1 MIQPQSIE
9 IINYI
14 FRNEKVKS
22 FRSIIDIIYN
32 NELLAKYINDP
43 ESLDLLNRYFKINN
57 IHLDFIKK
65 SDSSYL
71 LSNKINIGF
80 IYNLKK
86 LYFNGEELS
95 NIFHLVNINIVKNN
109 IDQIIGSGSLND
121 PELLTNIDKKIKI
134 IKESYES
141 ARSQYSYYIDK
152 CNNIEIKKHY
162 NDIIDL
168 TNHNNKDVLADIEF
182 DNTLND
188 LVIFYNFVKT
198 KTNSDL
204 ENVHIKNLDNYDDL
218 IENFRMELSYNYIFL
233 GDSKIDKKLSKIV
246 RIIESGEDDDLEY
259 FDMIKLVMNLKSV
272 TLEDKL
278 YLRDINPS
286 RFSLEIENGDMA
298 LLLKKDNDRFL
309 FHRINKHWIGVDK
322 DSYDT
327 IDKCFNLDKSI
338 LMLNIDQIDEICKLD
353 KISLR
358 DDDLLE
364 EKDKCI
370 RFGEYHIPE
379 KLYKLHLT

>member
-1 MIQPQSIE
+1 M
-9 IINYI
+9 
-14 FRNEKVKS
+14 
-22 FRSIIDIIYN
+22 
-32 NELLAKYINDP
+32 
-43 ESLDLLNRYFKINN
+43 
-57 IHLDFIKK
+57 
-65 SDSSYL
+65 
-71 LSNKINIGF
+71 
-80 IYNLKK
+80 
-86 LYFNGEELS
+86 
-95 NIFHLVNINIVKNN
+95 
-109 IDQIIGSGSLND
+109 
-121 PELLTNIDKKIKI
+121 LTNIDKKIKI

-298 LLLKKDNDRFL
+298 LLKER
-309 FHRINKHWIGVDK
+309 
-322 DSYDT
+322 
-327 IDKCFNLDKSI
+327 
-338 LMLNIDQIDEICKLD
+338 
-353 KISLR
+353 
-358 DDDLLE
+358 
-364 EKDKCI
+364 
-370 RFGEYHIPE
+370 
-379 KLYKLHLT
+379 

>member
-1 MIQPQSIE
+1 M
-9 IINYI
+9 
-14 FRNEKVKS
+14 
-22 FRSIIDIIYN
+22 
-32 NELLAKYINDP
+32 LAKYINDP

-65 SDSSYL
+65 SNSSYL

-95 NIFHLVNINIVKNN
+95 NILSLVNINIVKNN

-204 ENVHIKNLDNYDDL
+204 KM
-218 IENFRMELSYNYIFL
+218 F
-233 GDSKIDKKLSKIV
+233 
-246 RIIESGEDDDLEY
+246 
-259 FDMIKLVMNLKSV
+259 
-272 TLEDKL
+272 T
-278 YLRDINPS
+278 
-286 RFSLEIENGDMA
+286 
-298 LLLKKDNDRFL
+298 
-309 FHRINKHWIGVDK
+309 
-322 DSYDT
+322 
-327 IDKCFNLDKSI
+327 
-338 LMLNIDQIDEICKLD
+338 
-353 KISLR
+353 
-358 DDDLLE
+358 
-364 EKDKCI
+364 
-370 RFGEYHIPE
+370 
-379 KLYKLHLT
+379 